1 MLEALIAFVVTLIV
15 AAVVI
20 WLVGRFN
27 LGLEVDSFTSAI
39 IAALVI
45 AIVTAVVMWLLG
57 ILGITFGTGW
67 LGAIVALIVSAI
79 ILMISDKFVSGM
91 KVHGFGG
98 AIIAAIAIAV
108 INWIIAWVLALFI

>member
-1 MLEALIAFVVTLIV
+1 MLAAIIAFVVTLLV

-27 LGLEVDSFTSAI
+27 LGLEVDNFTSAI

-45 AIVTAVVMWLLG
+45 AIVTAIVMWLLG
-57 ILGITFGTGW
+57 LFGISFGTGW
-67 LGAIVALIVSAI
+67 LGAIVSLIVSAI
-79 ILMISDKFVSGM
+79 ILMVSDKFVSGM

-98 AIIAAIAIAV
+98 AIIAAIAIGV
-108 INWIIAWVLALFI
+108 IDWIIAWILTLFV